1 MNTAKENDIANASP
15 GVGEDKDEEDTNDA
29 AQSSDFDVAAKEKE
43 SRAIESQEERIYS
56 IEYED
61 DTATFKAETEATVK
75 DAENVY
81 AAKENDID
89 NVIPGAG
96 EDKDEEDTNDAAQ
109 SSELDVAVKV
119 KESRV
124 IDSQREGTAVAIQES
139 YKLLRKMMKNPLIKV

>member
-1 MNTAKENDIANASP
+1 M
-15 GVGEDKDEEDTNDA
+15 
-29 AQSSDFDVAAKEKE
+29 
-43 SRAIESQEERIYS
+43 
-56 IEYED
+56 IEYEND
-61 DTATFKAETEATVK
+61 GATLKAESEATVK

-119 KESRV
+119 KE
-124 IDSQREGTAVAIQES
+124 IEPKT
-139 YKLLRKMMKNPLIKV
+139 RKEKDQS